1 MNGLAP
7 RLTHFRIGVIVK
19 YRVMTLVALSALL
32 VLAGCTGKVEPDKLN
47 SQIDVFDVKL
57 LSDIDYTEING
68 VVSTK
73 EPCLHG
79 YERNFED
86 LDVIIGYGFDNKIR
100 KITTLNSGTSLFG
113 IKPGMSFEEGKTKI
127 IKAGFKDQKPPF
139 TFSAYGYSI
148 TFLVDGDNINGLTL
162 EPID

>member
-1 MNGLAP
+1 M
-7 RLTHFRIGVIVK
+7 K
-19 YRVMTLVALSALL
+19 YRVVALVALSVLL
-32 VLAGCTGKVEPDKLN
+32 VLAGCTGNGVEPDKLN

-57 LSDIDYTEING
+57 LSDVDYTEIKG

-79 YERNFED
+79 YERNFDD

-100 KITTLNSGTSLFG
+100 KITTLNSSTSLFG
-113 IKPGMSFEEGKTKI
+113 IKPGMSFEDGKAKI
-127 IKAGFKDQKPPF
+127 MKAGFQEHEPPF

-162 EPID
+162 EPLD